1 MIRFTAILMLVIL
14 VLVFTACSMLNNPQA
29 KPEAEMPPPTAKQP
43 MSQPDYPAQLT
54 YMLNQFSGKN
64 GLYAKNIKTSQTYQF
79 NQDDIF
85 PTASTHKLLVA
96 LAVYKYLYSDALIE
110 DKKRFDNNIKQMIV
124 VSDNPAFYE
133 LLKDIEHKKPD
144 ALTRVLSDL
153 HLVNTRIHSREA
165 FQKYGYHS
173 VTTPYEMAVVFET
186 IYNEEYL
193 GKEFSAILKD
203 ELSKTIFQ
211 QEIPRYMKNVKVLHK
226 VGELPGVQCDVGIID
241 DGHDLILISA
251 YTITKRPPPYASNFI
266 ADISDKAYNSLRT
279 PAK

>member
-1 MIRFTAILMLVIL
+1 
-14 VLVFTACSMLNNPQA
+14 
-29 KPEAEMPPPTAKQP
+29 
-43 MSQPDYPAQLT
+43 
-54 YMLNQFSGKN
+54 MLNQFSGKN

-110 DKKRFDNNIKQMIV
+110 DKKRFDNNIKQMIA

-153 HLVNTRIHSREA
+153 NLVNTRIHSREA

-186 IYNEEYL
+186 IYNEAYL